1 MEIQL
6 NDYHKKVNAQKM
18 SSMAYWREHPLS
30 LEECLEEKHI
40 KGCKLFRGFAIR
52 RNSKPLSK
60 IPFTLHQKG
69 INTYSL
75 ETCTGEGL
83 S

>member
-1 MEIQL
+1 MG
-6 NDYHKKVNAQKM
+6 Y
-18 SSMAYWREHPLS
+18 S
-30 LEECLEEKHI
+30 LIFYPKSLVFSENSRNEEKHT